1 MASQISV
8 TEALAVSRFRPL
20 GPCFLKPLLHK
31 TVEMVTIPPTL
42 CQPTS
47 VLITMVIVFDVIA
60 KGMNWKNM
68 SLPASTYGMAELQ
81 KLRSCTFHI

>member
-1 MASQISV
+1 
-8 TEALAVSRFRPL
+8 
-20 GPCFLKPLLHK
+20 
-31 TVEMVTIPPTL
+31 
-42 CQPTS
+42 
-47 VLITMVIVFDVIA
+47 MVIVFDVIA